1 MKKEERII
9 YYDTDLQVEVYE
21 FKGIA
26 QKFGN
31 HFHEGYVIGLV
42 EAGVREFVCNNNHY
56 TLNAGDILLI
66 NPQEIHGCEQ
76 FGDDDLHYFSFNIS
90 TDTMRRVMTEITGK
104 ASLPHFNESVIR
116 LEEIELSLYDLKDMI
131 LTEHQDFKKEET
143 FLFLMERLVND
154 YSEPVTVVESEKAPE
169 QIEKICQYLETHFF
183 RNITLDELSL
193 AAGFSKYYL
202 LRTFT
207 KVKGISP
214 HKYLETIRIEK
225 SKKMLEEGLPIID
238 IALRTGFT
246 DQSHFTNLFKSLIG
260 LTPKSY
266 QKVIKEVG
274 NMEGKV

>member
-42 EAGVREFVCNNNHY
+42 EAGVREFICNNNYY

-104 ASLPHFNESVIR
+104 ASLHHFNENVIR
-116 LEEIELSLYDLKDMI
+116 MEEIELSLYDLKDMI

-154 YSEPVTVVESEKAPE
+154 Y
-169 QIEKICQYLETHFF
+169 
-183 RNITLDELSL
+183 
-193 AAGFSKYYL
+193 
-202 LRTFT
+202 
-207 KVKGISP
+207 
-214 HKYLETIRIEK
+214 
-225 SKKMLEEGLPIID
+225 
-238 IALRTGFT
+238 
-246 DQSHFTNLFKSLIG
+246 
-260 LTPKSY
+260 
-266 QKVIKEVG
+266 
-274 NMEGKV
+274 

>member
-1 MKKEERII
+1 MKKEERMI

-31 HFHEGYVIGLV
+31 HFHDGYVIGLV
-42 EAGVREFVCNNNHY
+42 EAGIREFVCNNNHY

-76 FGDDDLHYFSFNIS
+76 FGDDNLHYFSFNIS
-90 TDTMRRVMTEITGK
+90 TDTMLRVMIEITGK
-104 ASLPHFNESVIR
+104 ASLPHFNENVIR
-116 LEEIELSLYDLKDMI
+116 WEEIELSLYDLKNMI
-131 LTEHQDFKKEET
+131 LEEHQDFKKEET
-143 FLFLMERLVND
+143 FLFLLERLIND
-154 YSEPVTVVESEKAPE
+154 YSEPVRVIESEKAPE
-169 QIEKICQYLETHFF
+169 QIEKICQYLEEHFF

-193 AAGFSKYYL
+193 IAGFSKYYL

-214 HKYLETIRIEK
+214 HKYLETVRIEN

-266 QKVIKEVG
+266 QKVIKEA
-274 NMEGKV
+274 EDLEEKA